1 MVFSL
6 TKKSEDEMQK
16 LNDREILIIDH
27 IAKGYTTKDIAENMN
42 LSENTVD
49 TYVKIILLKLGAI
62 NRPNMVYLA
71 QQRGL
76 L

>member
-1 MVFSL
+1 
-6 TKKSEDEMQK
+6 MQK

-62 NRPNMVYLA
+62 NRPNMIYLA